1 MRFAYRSDIGKRA
14 KNEDYC
20 YVPEDGG
27 PMLLIVADG
36 MGGHNAGMLAS
47 HMAVQTVSERMKQ
60 GGFFNTDALIRH
72 AVAYANTVI
81 YHFAL
86 ERAECRGMGTTIVLA
101 VVEGGEY
108 IAANIGDSR
117 LYHYYQARQSIRQV
131 TVDHSF
137 VATLVAS
144 GEITPEQ
151 AQTHPKRNI
160 ITRALGTREQEKLD
174 LFHEKWDKGDILM
187 LCSDGLYTAVRE
199 RQLVDILR
207 QDVDLEHKCS
217 MLVDLALN
225 ADASDNVTVVLA
237 LNDGEVGE

>member
-1 MRFAYRSDIGKRA
+1 MRFAYQSEIGKRA
-14 KNEDYC
+14 KNEDFC
-20 YVPEDGG
+20 YVPNDGD
-27 PMLLIVADG
+27 PILFIVADG

-47 HMAVQTVSERMKQ
+47 KMAVETVSERMRQ

-72 AVAYANTVI
+72 SVAYANTVI
-81 YHFAL
+81 YHYAQ
-86 ERAECRGMGTTIVLA
+86 ERMECRGMGTTIVLA
-101 VVEGGEY
+101 VVEEAEY

-117 LYHYYQARQSIRQV
+117 LYHYHQARQVIHQV

-160 ITRALGTREQEKLD
+160 ITRALGTRESEKLD
-174 LFHEKWDKGDILM
+174 LFHNKWDKNDILM

-199 RQLVDILR
+199 RQIADILR
-207 QDVDLEHKCS
+207 LDAALDKKCS
-217 MLVDLALN
+217 MLVDLALKG
-225 ADASDNVTVVLA
+225 DTSDNVTVVLA
-237 LNDGEVGE
+237 LNDGEVIV